1 MLLEYIND
9 NFTIGAVGM
18 RLIDNVIDYARLQPE
33 FFDLDNNLTD
43 AGAFFLY
50 SILSTIGITKEE
62 IIKNWKPEEIPFC

>member
-33 FFDLDNNLTD
+33 FVSDGDLTD
-43 AGAFFLY
+43 AGADFLY
-50 SILSTIGITKEE
+50 SILDTIGITKKE
-62 IIKNWKPEEIPFC
+62 IIDNWKPEEIPFC